1 MQNAP
6 FYTYSESLIR
16 RYGAKTY
23 KLTLSGGQTCPTRDG
38 TFGPKKGWGGCS
50 FCDVHG
56 SASYFANLR
65 KELPVRLQMEAAVG
79 AVQKRFKAEKFV
91 AYFQSYTTTHE
102 EIAEFKARYDEAV
115 AFPGVVR
122 LAVGTRPDCLPDEVL
137 ALLGSYLDRVDV
149 QLELGVQSL
158 SDTVLDWFDRG
169 HDAAAAVEA
178 LQRAIRF
185 REQCKSLGHKG
196 ILDVSAHLIIGAPM
210 ETDEDLIRTAKVL
223 NELGVDGVKLH
234 HLHVLKKTKL
244 EKRFKSGEFP
254 LLGMEEYFAK
264 AGLFL
269 RHLDKNI
276 VIHRTHGLAPHP
288 EELVGPE
295 WSAQKIHP
303 VEQFKRWMHERGY
316 AQGDLVSR

>member
-1 MQNAP
+1 VEYTPYN
-6 FYTYSESLIR
+6 TYSDSLIR
-16 RYGAKTY
+16 KYGAKTY

-56 SASYFANLR
+56 SASYFANMR
-65 KELPVRLQMEAAVG
+65 KELPVRLQLEAAASGVK
-79 AVQKRFKAEKFV
+79 KRFKAEKFV

-102 EIAEFKARYDEAV
+102 ELTEFKSRYDEAV

-122 LAVGTRPDCLPDEVL
+122 LAVGTRPDCLPEEVL

-149 QLELGVQSL
+149 QLELGVQSF
-158 SDTVLDWFDRG
+158 SDVVLDWFDRG
-169 HDAAAAVEA
+169 HNVACAVDALKRSVEA
-178 LQRAIRF
+178 RERF
-185 REQCKSLGHKG
+185 KREGRKG
-196 ILDVSAHLIIGAPM
+196 VLDVSAHLILGAPM
-210 ETDEDLIRTAKVL
+210 ESDADIIRAAKML

-244 EKRFKSGEFP
+244 EKRWKSGEFA
-254 LLGMEEYFAK
+254 LISLDDYFEK
-264 AGLFL
+264 AALFL
-269 RHLDKNI
+269 RHLKKNI

-295 WSAQKIHP
+295 WSLQKTQP
-303 VEQFKRWMHERGY
+303 VEQLKRQLIERGWS
-316 AQGDLVSR
+316 QGDLVSL